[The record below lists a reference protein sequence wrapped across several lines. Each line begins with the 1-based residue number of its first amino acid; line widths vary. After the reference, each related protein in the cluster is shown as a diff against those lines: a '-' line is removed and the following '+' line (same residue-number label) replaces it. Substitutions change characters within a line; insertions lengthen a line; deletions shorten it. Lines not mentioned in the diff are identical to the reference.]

1 MPKLRIT
8 LPKGFTE
15 FCSEHMLNW
24 PAESVEEC
32 KQMLLPCDP
41 NARERSYYKETAL
54 HKCIPLEVVKWLV
67 ERGADVNLANAYGTP
82 LFKHAAWG
90 HYDICKYLIE
100 HGADVNITAHAER
113 TALISAVFIG
123 RTGNY
128 DTVCLL
134 LAHGADPCHHTAVWD
149 DNRTPLQYLM
159 TGRDISWYKDKP
171 DIAEVLIKA
180 QREQGGIPEEEWK
193 KLQENVSYMGNEF
206 ELLKKD
212 WSDEYRN
219 EIETI
224 MNRFYAIFDVT
235 PAKPVLKH
243 DGKSPIEVDRNL
255 SVVEQH
261 SALWEYLVPASGK
274 CSTVQGEV
282 IRITGRVDGEA
293 NNNGGAN
300 WDAEYRK
307 MLDALEQYFL
317 QGNALGEYDLNEA
330 RDAIIEIN
338 HFKAAPG
345 CYGCQKQI
353 DYLIELAVKW
363 IWQNPEPIKLGKV
376 AYKR

>member
-180 QREQGGIPEEEWK
+180 QREQGGIPEEEWT

-212 WSDEYRN
+212 WSDE
-219 EIETI
+219 I
-224 MNRFYAIFDVT
+224 
-235 PAKPVLKH
+235 
-243 DGKSPIEVDRNL
+243 
-255 SVVEQH
+255 
-261 SALWEYLVPASGK
+261 
-274 CSTVQGEV
+274 
-282 IRITGRVDGEA
+282 GRAHV
-293 NNNGGAN
+293 
-300 WDAEYRK
+300 
-307 MLDALEQYFL
+307 
-317 QGNALGEYDLNEA
+317 
-330 RDAIIEIN
+330 
-338 HFKAAPG
+338 
-345 CYGCQKQI
+345 
-353 DYLIELAVKW
+353 
-363 IWQNPEPIKLGKV
+363 
-376 AYKR
+376 

>member
-1 MPKLRIT
+1 
-8 LPKGFTE
+8 
-15 FCSEHMLNW
+15 
-24 PAESVEEC
+24 
-32 KQMLLPCDP
+32 
-41 NARERSYYKETAL
+41 
-54 HKCIPLEVVKWLV
+54 
-67 ERGADVNLANAYGTP
+67 
-82 LFKHAAWG
+82 
-90 HYDICKYLIE
+90 
-100 HGADVNITAHAER
+100 
-113 TALISAVFIG
+113 
-123 RTGNY
+123 
-128 DTVCLL
+128 
-134 LAHGADPCHHTAVWD
+134 
-149 DNRTPLQYLM
+149 
-159 TGRDISWYKDKP
+159 
-171 DIAEVLIKA
+171 
-180 QREQGGIPEEEWK
+180 
-193 KLQENVSYMGNEF
+193 
-206 ELLKKD
+206 
-212 WSDEYRN
+212 
-219 EIETI
+219 

-307 MLDALEQYFL
+307 MLDALEQFFL

>member
-1 MPKLRIT
+1 M
-8 LPKGFTE
+8 
-15 FCSEHMLNW
+15 
-24 PAESVEEC
+24 
-32 KQMLLPCDP
+32 
-41 NARERSYYKETAL
+41 
-54 HKCIPLEVVKWLV
+54 
-67 ERGADVNLANAYGTP
+67 
-82 LFKHAAWG
+82 
-90 HYDICKYLIE
+90 
-100 HGADVNITAHAER
+100 
-113 TALISAVFIG
+113 
-123 RTGNY
+123 
-128 DTVCLL
+128 
-134 LAHGADPCHHTAVWD
+134 
-149 DNRTPLQYLM
+149 
-159 TGRDISWYKDKP
+159 
-171 DIAEVLIKA
+171 
-180 QREQGGIPEEEWK
+180 